1 MRKYEMVMKQSL
13 DQMDEALTMYLESG
27 EIQLHNGLLT
37 GKTYLVKDYIKHEGG
52 KWNAAEKAWNMN
64 GTKWYEL
71 MKQAFE
77 K

>member
-1 MRKYEMVMKQSL
+1 MDKYSMMMQERL
-13 DQMDEALTMYLESG
+13 DQMDEAMMIYLNNG
-27 EIQLHNGLLT
+27 EIKLHNGMLI
-37 GKTYLVKDYIKHEGG
+37 GKTYSVKDYIKHEGG
-52 KWNAAEKAWNMN
+52 KWNAAKKAWDMN